1 MYGIVRLSFS
11 RRPEGS
17 GPVRNL
23 LYAFILYHKK
33 KTAISTPVK
42 PVKNSYLLIRVHKK
56 TAERAGGFL
65 IKIN

>member
-11 RRPEGS
+11 RRPEGR

-33 KTAISTPVK
+33 TA
-42 PVKNSYLLIRVHKK
+42 R
-56 TAERAGGFL
+56 RAGGFL